1 MYKTK
6 IYIKRI
12 RNHSIQCQYF
22 FLKTKCRYRIQ
33 PCHSFDIAL
42 RIHTKYIIAKKKK
55 EYVPKYSN
63 RKHSLKKKSTFLADY
78 HCI

>member
-6 IYIKRI
+6 IYIKRV

-55 EYVPKYSN
+55 KNMCQNTAIEN
-63 RKHSLKKKSTFLADY
+63 RV
-78 HCI
+78 